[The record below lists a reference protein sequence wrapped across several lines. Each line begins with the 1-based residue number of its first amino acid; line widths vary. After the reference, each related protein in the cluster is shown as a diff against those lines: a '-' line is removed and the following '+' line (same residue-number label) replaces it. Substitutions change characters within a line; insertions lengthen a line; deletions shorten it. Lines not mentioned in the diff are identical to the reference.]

1 MKYFVWLVYNLAI
14 LATAL
19 YLTIYFQNGWWM
31 GLAFFL
37 TVQLEEKE
45 VADET

>member
-1 MKYFVWLVYNLAI
+1 MRYFAWLVYNLAI

-31 GLAFFL
+31 LLAFFL
-37 TVQLEEKE
+37 TVKLDDKE
-45 VADET
+45 VE